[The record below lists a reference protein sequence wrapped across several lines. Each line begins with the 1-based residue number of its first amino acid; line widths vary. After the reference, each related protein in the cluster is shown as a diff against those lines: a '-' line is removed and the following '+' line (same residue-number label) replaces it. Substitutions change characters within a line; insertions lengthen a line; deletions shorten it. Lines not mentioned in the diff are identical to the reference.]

1 MANYDVDIEIIL
13 RGDRKLKDFQRQL
26 DKINQGLSRL
36 QETQKQVQTSNP
48 FNAAG
53 IRTTKTITQEYV
65 EQSKVLNA
73 RLRVQKQSIKER
85 ERELKR
91 LVDITN
97 QVNAAKRAD
106 EQRAAAAARAGT
118 ARSKRASAAV
128 TAGAFPLLFGGGAF
142 QALGGAIGGAATGNM
157 FGGATVALQVLGGAV
172 DSFAAKAVELGQG
185 LSETAGDF
193 TAVAT
198 AAGLARTQTESYM
211 NEIKK
216 LGDDKEALRLATESL
231 ANVVGLDGVNALRDF
246 GTESTNLA
254 NTFSQAMA
262 QMQASLAR
270 LLSPLLGAVGRGV
283 QGAVDVGA
291 AQASDDPR
299 LVKIQKEIK
308 ARQRGLGRDPTLPA
322 RDSIEN
328 RQAIRDLVKE
338 QQRILAEIRQDQEN
352 AVRLTAERLAR
363 EQEIAKLT
371 FQTPKQLRLQKALL
385 KTNLDLTDK
394 NVQKLEEQLIT
405 ENLRVKEREI
415 LDFIAEKDLDG
426 ATEAKLL
433 DEARLGADKER
444 QRLRLNINSAEEAAL
459 KAQEAAARR
468 LTAEEE
474 KRQNAVNR
482 RVKAVERELE
492 RVDKAFDR
500 ASSQLDDIINKHE
513 DKMAFERE
521 YSRLIEEGST
531 PAAAKQAIEL
541 QKQLLELDRGFEKQE
556 QLLKQQVQ
564 SVKLSI
570 EKARAE
576 DATTAEL
583 QAQLDRLKEIE
594 AEINKLPSKK
604 GKAEGAIKES
614 LAPETGRDKIEAEM
628 KRVQEALNEL
638 IDPSNQVILAA
649 QAIGDAFSESFKG
662 LITGSMSAQEA
673 LANLFSRT
681 ADHFADMAAEM
692 IAHAIRMQI
701 LGIAVNFFS
710 SAASAGAAGPKTP
723 APKTGS
729 AFQGTLN
736 PPGQFGSGPGFASP
750 STFAPPKVG
759 DFNLP
764 PARASEG
771 GYFAAPTRALV
782 GEGGEPEFVIP
793 ESKMRESM
801 ARYSRGARGG
811 SVIPENGGSGTSGEG
826 GGTAVAAPI
835 DVRYTVER
843 INSVDYVTADQF
855 QTGMRQAASQGAKQG
870 EQQTLKRL
878 QMSSSTRKRI
888 GM

>member
-13 RGDRKLKDFQRQL
+13 RGDRKLKDFKRQL
-26 DKINQGLSRL
+26 DQINQGLARL
-36 QETQKQVQTSNP
+36 QDTQKQVQASNP

-73 RLRVQKQSIKER
+73 RVRVQRQSIKAR
-85 ERELKR
+85 EQELKK

-106 EQRAAAAARAGT
+106 EQRAAAAAKAST
-118 ARSKRASAAV
+118 ARGKRVSSAV

-172 DSFAAKAVELGQG
+172 DNFAAKAVELGQS
-185 LSETAGDF
+185 LSLTAGDF
-193 TAVAT
+193 TAVAA
-198 AAGLARTQTESYM
+198 AAGLARTQTETYM
-211 NEIKK
+211 DEIKK

-231 ANVVGLDGVNALRDF
+231 ADVVGLDGVNALRDF
-246 GTESTNLA
+246 GTESENLA

-270 LLSPLLGAVGRGV
+270 LLGPLLGAVGRGV

-291 AQASDDPR
+291 AQVSTDPR
-299 LVKIQKEIK
+299 LVEIRKEIK
-308 ARQRGLGRDPTLPA
+308 ERQRGVGIDPETGLGRDPNLPA
-322 RDSIEN
+322 RDSVEN

-338 QQRILAEIRQDQEN
+338 QREILAQIRQDQ
-352 AVRLTAERLAR
+352 ADTVRLTAERLAR
-363 EQEIAKLT
+363 EKEIAKLS
-371 FQTPKQLRLQKALL
+371 FQTPEQLRLQKALL
-385 KTNLDLTDK
+385 GTNLDLTNK

-415 LDFIAEKDLDG
+415 LNLISEKNLDG
-426 ATEAKLL
+426 ETAGKLL
-433 DEARLGADKER
+433 DEARVKADKER

-468 LTAEEE
+468 LSAEE
-474 KRQNAVNR
+474 KRRQNGINR

-492 RVDKAFDR
+492 RTDKAFDR
-500 ASSQLDDIINKHE
+500 ASSQLDDIINKHK

-521 YSRLIEEGST
+521 YSRLIQQGST

-541 QKQLLELDRGFEKQE
+541 QKQLLELDRSFEKQE

-576 DATTAEL
+576 GATTAEL
-583 QAQLDRLKEIE
+583 QAQLDRLKGIE
-594 AEINKLPSKK
+594 DEINKLPSKK

-628 KRVQEALNEL
+628 DRVQGALNDL
-638 IDPSNQVILAA
+638 IDPANQVVLAA

-673 LANLFSRT
+673 LANLFQRT
-681 ADHFADMAAEM
+681 ADHFLDMAAQM
-692 IAHAIRMQI
+692 IAAQIKMKI
-701 LGIAVNFFS
+701 LGIGLDFLGGGLGGGAASVPSSAYGDFSIAGPDFFS
-710 SAASAGAAGPKTP
+710 GGMIS
-723 APKTGS
+723 
-729 AFQGTLN
+729 
-736 PPGQFGSGPGFASP
+736 GFANGGKPPVGRP
-750 STFAPPKVG
+750 SI
-759 DFNLP
+759 
-764 PARASEG
+764 
-771 GYFAAPTRALV
+771 V
-782 GEGGEPEFVIP
+782 GERGPELFVPQTAGTIIPNHAMGGANVTVNVDA
-793 ESKMRESM
+793 S
-801 ARYSRGARGG
+801 G
-811 SVIPENGGSGTSGEG
+811 SSVEG
-826 GGTAVAAPI
+826 
-835 DVRYTVER
+835 
-843 INSVDYVTADQF
+843 NADQ
-855 QTGMRQAASQGAKQG
+855 ASQLGKAIGIAVQQELIKQ
-870 EQQTLKRL
+870 KRPGGL
-878 QMSSSTRKRI
+878 LAR
-888 GM
+888 

>member
-1 MANYDVDIEIIL
+1 VAQYDVDIEIIL

-73 RLRVQKQSIKER
+73 RVRVQRQSIKER

-106 EQRAAAAARAGT
+106 EQRAAAAARAGA

-172 DSFAAKAVELGQG
+172 DNFAAKAVQLGQS

-193 TAVAT
+193 TAVAA
-198 AAGLARTQTESYM
+198 AAGLARTQTETYM

-231 ANVVGLDGVNALRDF
+231 ADVVGLDGVNALRDF

-270 LLSPLLGAVGRGV
+270 LLGPLLGAVGRGV

-291 AQASDDPR
+291 AQASNDPR
-299 LVKIQKEIK
+299 LIAIQEEIK
-308 ARQRGLGRDPTLPA
+308 ERQRGLGRDPNLPA
-322 RDSIEN
+322 RDSVEN

-338 QQRILAEIRQDQEN
+338 QREILAQIRQDQ
-352 AVRLTAERLAR
+352 ADTVRLTAERLAR
-363 EQEIAKLT
+363 EKEIAKLT
-371 FQTPKQLRLQKALL
+371 FQTPEQLRLQKALL
-385 KTNLDLTDK
+385 GTNLDLTDK
-394 NVQKLEEQLIT
+394 TVQKLEEQLIA
-405 ENLRVKEREI
+405 ENLRVKQREI
-415 LDFIAEKDLDG
+415 LDSISEKNLDA
-426 ATEAKLL
+426 ATAGKLL
-433 DEARLGADKER
+433 DEAALDADKER

-459 KAQEAAARR
+459 KVQEAAARR
-468 LTAEEE
+468 LSAEEE
-474 KRQNAVNR
+474 RRQNAINR

-492 RVDKAFDR
+492 RTDKAFDR

-521 YSRLIEEGST
+521 YSRLIQEGST

-541 QKQLLELDRGFEKQE
+541 KKQLLELDRQYTKLLKAVDAQILKTEASIADLKAQTGVTTEYEKQVKALE
-556 QLLKQQVQ
+556 DLK
-564 SVKLSI
+564 KKR
-570 EKARAE
+570 E
-576 DATTAEL
+576 EL
-583 QAQLDRLKEIE
+583 EG
-594 AEINKLPSKK
+594 KK
-604 GKAEGAIKES
+604 GKAKGAIEKD

-628 KRVQEALNEL
+628 ERVQGALNDL
-638 IDPSNQVILAA
+638 IDPANQVILAA
-649 QAIGDAFSESFKG
+649 NAIGDAFSESFKG

-673 LANLFSRT
+673 LANLFQRT
-681 ADHFADMAAEM
+681 ADHFADMAAQM
-692 IAHAIRMQI
+692 IAKQIQMQV
-701 LGIAVNFFS
+701 LGIALNFFS
-710 SAASAGAAGPKTP
+710 AAAGPRLGGGAGP
-723 APKTGS
+723 GGYRIPEAAAPKT
-729 AFQGTLN
+729 
-736 PPGQFGSGPGFASP
+736 SGIKF
-750 STFAPPKVG
+750 F
-759 DFNLP
+759 D
-764 PARASEG
+764 EG
-771 GYFAAPTRALV
+771 GYVSGPTRAVV
-782 GEGGEPEFVIP
+782 GEGGESEYVIP

-801 ARYSRGARGG
+801 ARYSRGARGS
-811 SVIPENGGSGTSGEG
+811 SVIPETGASGTSGEG
-826 GGTAVAAPI
+826 GGAAVAAPI

-855 QTGMRQAASQGAKQG
+855 QRGMQQAAAQGATQG
-870 EQQTLKRL
+870 EQRALTTLR
-878 QMSSSTRKRI
+878 QNTSQRRRI
-888 GM
+888 GL

>member
-73 RLRVQKQSIKER
+73 RVRVQRQSIKER

-106 EQRAAAAARAGT
+106 EQRAAAAARASA
-118 ARSKRASAAV
+118 ARGKRASAAV

-157 FGGATVALQVLGGAV
+157 FGGATVALQVLGGVV
-172 DSFAAKAVELGQG
+172 DNFAAKAVELGQS
-185 LSETAGDF
+185 LSKTAGDF

-198 AAGLARTQTESYM
+198 AAGLARTQTETYM

-231 ANVVGLDGVNALRDF
+231 ADVVGLDGVNALRDF

-270 LLSPLLGAVGRGV
+270 LLGPLLGAVGRGV

-291 AQASDDPR
+291 AQASNDPR
-299 LVKIQKEIK
+299 LVAIQDEIK
-308 ARQRGLGRDPTLPA
+308 ERQMGLGRDPNLPA
-322 RDSIEN
+322 RDSVEN
-328 RQAIRDLVKE
+328 RQAIRDLVK
-338 QQRILAEIRQDQEN
+338 QQQEILAEIRQNQADT
-352 AVRLTAERLAR
+352 VRLTAERLAR
-363 EQEIAKLT
+363 EKEIAKLT
-371 FQTPKQLRLQKALL
+371 FQTPEQLRLQKALL
-385 KTNLDLTDK
+385 GTNLDLTDK
-394 NVQKLEEQLIT
+394 TVQKLEEQLIT

-415 LDFIAEKDLDG
+415 LDSIAEKDLDA
-426 ATEAKLL
+426 ATAGKLL
-433 DEARLGADKER
+433 DEARLDADKER

-468 LTAEEE
+468 LAAEEE
-474 KRQNAVNR
+474 RRQNAINR

-492 RVDKAFDR
+492 RTDKAFDR

-521 YSRLIEEGST
+521 YSRLIQEGST
-531 PAAAKQAIEL
+531 PAAAKQAVEL
-541 QKQLLELDRGFEKQE
+541 KKQLLELDRQYTKLLDAVDAQIVKTEASIKDLKAQE
-556 QLLKQQVQ
+556 GVTTEYEEQVKALDELK
-564 SVKLSI
+564 KRR
-570 EKARAE
+570 E
-576 DATTAEL
+576 EL
-583 QAQLDRLKEIE
+583 EG
-594 AEINKLPSKK
+594 KK
-604 GKAEGAIKES
+604 GKATGAIKAD
-614 LAPETGRDKIEAEM
+614 LASETGADKIQAEID
-628 KRVQEALNEL
+628 RVQGALNKL
-638 IDPSNQVILAA
+638 IDPANQVILAA

-673 LANLFSRT
+673 LANLFQRT
-681 ADHFADMAAEM
+681 ADHFADMAAEI
-692 IAHAIRMQI
+692 IAKQIQMKI
-701 LGIAVNFFS
+701 LGFAMSFFNPVGGGGGAHRVEGVQA
-710 SAASAGAAGPKTP
+710 SAAVKAGYPGN
-723 APKTGS
+723 
-729 AFQGTLN
+729 LN
-736 PPGQFGSGPGFASP
+736 YA
-750 STFAPPKVG
+750 
-759 DFNLP
+759 
-764 PARASEG
+764 EG
-771 GYFAAPTRALV
+771 GYVSGPTRALV
-782 GEGGEPEFVIP
+782 GEGGQGEYVIP

-801 ARYSRGARGG
+801 ARYSRGARGS
-811 SVIPENGGSGTSGEG
+811 SVIPDSGVSGTSGEG
-826 GGTAVAAPI
+826 GGAAVAAPI

-855 QTGMRQAASQGAKQG
+855 QDGMRQAANQGAKQG